1 MYNKL
6 DNSLSNEMT
15 DSTIMD
21 IIYSLYNNDYT
32 NELDNIESEID
43 MSNQNNVKI
52 IDEVRK
58 KLLKK
63 FYKTK
68 SIKMGFGK
76 APTIKNSNSTS
87 FTYSGEILDD
97 NEDIKKI
104 FATQY
109 NDKQILNYYKK

>member
-1 MYNKL
+1 
-6 DNSLSNEMT
+6 
-15 DSTIMD
+15 
-21 IIYSLYNNDYT
+21 
-32 NELDNIESEID
+32 
-43 MSNQNNVKI
+43 
-52 IDEVRK
+52 
-58 KLLKK
+58 
-63 FYKTK
+63 
-68 SIKMGFGK
+68 MGFDK